1 MKHKKRQPKYKLWL
15 IFVPNKK
22 YAKVQQ
28 LLETLGVSLRRC

>member
-22 YAKVQQ
+22 RAVVEA
-28 LLETLGVSLRRC
+28 LLETLGIRLKEV